1 MDNQAFREI
10 VAQNIYY
17 LRTVNHLTQYE
28 LGEKLNYSD
37 KAISKWER
45 ADGLPDAFVLHKM
58 SELFGVTVDY
68 ILTEHSEQDKKIDTK
83 PLKKSRHLIANIVM
97 VGVSAIALLF
107 FVIFAL
113 TVQKYYWQVFIYVL
127 PALCIVG
134 IVFSSVWE
142 KGRGLFLFISGL
154 IWSILLTIYV
164 AIARYDIWMIFLL
177 GIPAQIIVFLS
188 FRIKISI
195 KISQKEGSVLPSKK
209 KKNKKEEEKA
219 EDLPKE

>member
-1 MDNQAFREI
+1 MDNQSFREI

-17 LRTVNHLTQYE
+17 LRTVNHWTQYE

-68 ILTEHSEQDKKIDTK
+68 ILTEHSDQDKKVETRPTK
-83 PLKKSRHLIANIVM
+83 KNRRLVANIVM
-97 VGVSAIALLF
+97 VGVTAIALLF

-113 TVQKYYWQVFIYVL
+113 TMQKYYWQVFIYVL
-127 PALCIVG
+127 PALCVVS
-134 IVFSSVWE
+134 IVFSSIWE

-164 AIARYDIWMIFLL
+164 AIERYDIWMIFLL

-195 KISQKEGSVLPSKK
+195 KISQKESSVLTSRKK
-209 KKNKKEEEKA
+209 KSNKDEENSQGQQDK
-219 EDLPKE
+219 

>member
-1 MDNQAFREI
+1 MDNQSFREI

-17 LRTVNHLTQYE
+17 LRTVNHMTQYE

-45 ADGLPDAFVLHKM
+45 ADGLPDVYILHKM
-58 SELFGVTVDY
+58 SEIFGVTVDY
-68 ILTEHSEQDKKIDTK
+68 ILTEHSEQDKKVETK
-83 PLKKSRHLIANIVM
+83 PTKKNRRLVANIVM

-107 FVIFAL
+107 FVVFAL
-113 TVQKYYWQVFIYVL
+113 TMQKYYWQVFIYIL

-142 KGRGLFLFISGL
+142 KGKGLLLFISGL
-154 IWSILLTIYV
+154 IWSILLTVYV
-164 AIARYDIWMIFLL
+164 AVARYDIWMIFLL

-195 KISQKEGSVLPSKK
+195 KISQKEGQALHSR
-209 KKNKKEEEKA
+209 KKENDKGQESS
-219 EDLPKE
+219 